1 MNNNERMRIRVASL
15 WDKSMIINPKGI
27 RSLGTEITEVDAP
40 TPELPWEMEGIKGI
54 VESLSHIH
62 IATRT
67 HETAYIAQ
75 LASSLIVPPS
85 LHRRVPVE
93 SYQ

>member
-1 MNNNERMRIRVASL
+1 MNNSERMKIKVASF
-15 WDKSMIINPKGI
+15 WDKSLIISPRGI
-27 RSLGTEITEVDAP
+27 RSAGTEITEVDAP

-62 IATRT
+62 VATRT

-75 LASSLIVPPS
+75 LASLLIVPPV